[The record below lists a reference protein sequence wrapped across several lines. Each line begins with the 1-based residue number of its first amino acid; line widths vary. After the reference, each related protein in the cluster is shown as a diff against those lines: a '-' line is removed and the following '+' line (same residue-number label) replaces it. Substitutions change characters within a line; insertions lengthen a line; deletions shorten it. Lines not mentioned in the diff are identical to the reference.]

1 MKNVWPAK
9 FGFCLIFLYFVLK
22 VMEAV
27 YEMVLPGNNCHS
39 EIMEQVGQ
47 DGQTK
52 TESLSLSL
60 FTSAGR
66 LSVSE
71 DGPGP

>member
-1 MKNVWPAK
+1 M
-9 FGFCLIFLYFVLK
+9 LK

-27 YEMVLPGNNCHS
+27 YEMVLPGNNICHS

-52 TESLSLSL
+52 TESLSLSP
-60 FTSAGR
+60 F
-66 LSVSE
+66 
-71 DGPGP
+71 